1 MGGRVAAAAAAGP
14 TKHCVLLKGVSVDV
28 SIGDV
33 IKFFTDTVL
42 PKNVE
47 MKYGE
52 AVVELDTHADAM
64 RAMLKDKDTLG

>member
-1 MGGRVAAAAAAGP
+1 M
-14 TKHCVLLKGVSVDV
+14 

-52 AVVELDTHADAM
+52 AVVELNTHADAM
-64 RAMLKDKDTLG
+64 RAMLKDKEQLG